1 MSQIWIYSHDLVR
14 KDIIETDVKVKV
26 YDCITPQK
34 TTFEVKKNDKIH
46 ESDIILIKDEQDYL
60 GVIDTVATGDT
71 TEVSMYPFEHI
82 FDSELDID
90 KLDGKMKVV
99 QWLQTQIARN
109 FIDTDDYLMRLPIVF
124 ESEIEDV
131 EYKTIV
137 DTSNLLEVVNDIYLN
152 TGIYIE
158 FSPVYIAGKL
168 ANIKATFKNVASEE
182 IRRIRYDNPQ
192 IVDKV
197 NYEFS
202 NTSANKVTIWVG
214 KTEESKGKPYKIYL
228 REDNELTS
236 NPNDKYRIKKVLNKN
251 IDFTAKT
258 NSADELAEAIIVQ
271 AQSTLKS
278 EIFGYKIEFV
288 MMVNPRRKWHYRQAC
303 VFVAE
308 DRTYNAL
315 VTRIEYLSDKH
326 LRITLGAYRTKL
338 HEKIQK
344 IMKQPKEIGS
354 SLGGISVTNGLGQ
367 YLYWFEQDDEGN
379 LYVCSDNYTEEELS
393 GMFEVVD
400 GGLYVNYAD
409 GQRES
414 LFIEN
419 GELIGGY

>member
-1 MSQIWIYSHDLVR
+1 M
-14 KDIIETDVKVKV
+14 
-26 YDCITPQK
+26 
-34 TTFEVKKNDKIH
+34 
-46 ESDIILIKDEQDYL
+46 
-60 GVIDTVATGDT
+60 ATSDT

-168 ANIKATFKNVASEE
+168 ANIKATFTNVASEE

-258 NSADELAEAIIVQ
+258 NSA
-271 AQSTLKS
+271 S
-278 EIFGYKIEFV
+278 
-288 MMVNPRRKWHYRQAC
+288 P
-303 VFVAE
+303 
-308 DRTYNAL
+308 
-315 VTRIEYLSDKH
+315 
-326 LRITLGAYRTKL
+326 
-338 HEKIQK
+338 
-344 IMKQPKEIGS
+344 
-354 SLGGISVTNGLGQ
+354 
-367 YLYWFEQDDEGN
+367 
-379 LYVCSDNYTEEELS
+379 
-393 GMFEVVD
+393 
-400 GGLYVNYAD
+400 
-409 GQRES
+409 
-414 LFIEN
+414 
-419 GELIGGY
+419 